1 MQRPVIAIF
10 GRPQGFPDKILIKLD
25 LCPVALKGA
34 GTRPGTCLRS
44 VWRHNQTERDNEPQ
58 ELEQTEDR
66 SERRKFRAVSE
77 HYTGHTLESGRS
89 CFFFF
94 TRMCLGCVFEF
105 FCVVAASQSR
115 QSSTFSTDPS
125 HKAALVRHPVA
136 VISPFHSMC
145 AGSEKDC
152 AQLPWRPG
160 VCTVQ
165 AFKSALWT
173 RAADQDLEPT
183 VKKNKHFSTS
193 TTTFL
198 FKVVTDWN
206 ANLVDISV

>member
-89 CFFFF
+89 CFFFYQDVFRLCVWVFLCRRCF
-94 TRMCLGCVFEF
+94 TKQTKLHVLHW
-105 FCVVAASQSR
+105 SLTQSR
-115 QSSTFSTDPS
+115 FSPASRCCHLPFSLHVCWKWKGLCPVTMATWSLYSTGLQICTVNQSSRSGLR
-125 HKAALVRHPVA
+125 A
-136 VISPFHSMC
+136 
-145 AGSEKDC
+145 DC
-152 AQLPWRPG
+152 
-160 VCTVQ
+160 
-165 AFKSALWT
+165 
-173 RAADQDLEPT
+173 
-183 VKKNKHFSTS
+183 
-193 TTTFL
+193 
-198 FKVVTDWN
+198 
-206 ANLVDISV
+206 